1 MFASLGTQWE
11 HRPEGKKIGGNPVQ
25 KSAIIK
31 KIAAAK
37 GWSATQVVLT
47 WALQHG
53 VSVIP
58 RSSKAKH
65 IRDNGRVF
73 DKHSGTGDGGGLFP
87 EGTLDVGE
95 MQELDALDG
104 TLEHGQGDF
113 SGDGGG
119 ADDDPSVDAT
129 FRNLNDHD
137 VELYWVDG
145 SGKNVLIAT
154 LKAGE
159 EQHLNT
165 HHQHKFVAAYPKGAP
180 YAKQL
185 AVDRADGQKQEFII
199 KADGVY
205 KSKHRE
211 L

>member
-1 MFASLGTQWE
+1 LGTQWDY
-11 HRPEGKKIGGNPVQ
+11 RPEGKKIGGNPVQ
-25 KSAIIK
+25 KNAVIC
-31 KIAAAK
+31 KIATAK
-37 GWSATQVVLT
+37 SWSNTQVVLT
-47 WALQHG
+47 WALQRG

-65 IRDNGRVF
+65 IIDNGRIF
-73 DKHSGTGDGGGLFP
+73 DKHSGVGEGGGLFP
-87 EGTLDVGE
+87 EGTLSAAE
-95 MQELDALDG
+95 LQELDALDG
-104 TLEHGQGDF
+104 TLERGQGDF
-113 SGDGGG
+113 SGGDNG
-119 ADDDPSVDAT
+119 DDDPSVEAT
-129 FRNLNDHD
+129 FKNTNSHE

-154 LKAGE
+154 VKPGE

-165 HHQHKFVAAYPKGAP
+165 HHMHKFVAAYPKGAP

-185 AVDRADGQKQEFII
+185 QVDRADGQKQEFTI
-199 KADGVY
+199 KEDGVY